1 MNYSDKNFAKVS
13 LSEKSLN
20 LMPFLAFCREIK
32 KIYPQ
37 NTKII
42 NHWRLNEININ
53 EGIKHGMLDFKNEL
67 IHILSTTEVPFYPF
81 FIELSLFDPED
92 RTGKTFYSLLFS
104 DNENALSSYFYQ
116 MGCNL
121 TEANI
126 SARPRSPI
134 IPNKHL
140 HEYIYYSLH
149 IETNTHN
156 NIYFN
161 ELQPDSDWMSIG
173 HYNIDNAKD
182 ELLVE
187 TKEELSRSISGF
199 LQDVSDQFTVCLKN
213 ENGRH
218 IYNYAALIP
227 LFRPAATFKGED
239 ERIYNGG
246 GLFVYGHL
254 ADQIK
259 EDRFILEVQSNITKS
274 IFQTSHSQIAFD
286 EKDNL
291 IKNIELKLIHQIK
304 NKLSHRLIEKLKDLR
319 TNIECDATSQKEM
332 DDTINFTEELITKLT
347 HYLNSFGKALQMS
360 EDSIISI
367 NEIKLAIES
376 KASQFNI
383 PVVIISEADNNTFQI
398 KIDISIFQFI
408 MEELVMNAS
417 REYNKKININKEKKM
432 KVYLFPDKSLKFVLI
447 NIQSMNLDFLD
458 PDKLPAIGKFPLANT
473 TSTGFGLYLINKVL
487 EQAGA
492 IRFPDGRFLS
502 PKNTETGSTIAI
514 QLPINENTKTNK

>member
-1 MNYSDKNFAKVS
+1 MNYSDKDFAKVS
-13 LSEKSLN
+13 LSEKSLD
-20 LMPFLAFCREIK
+20 LLPFLAFCREIK
-32 KIYPQ
+32 KIFPQ
-37 NTKII
+37 NTKNIT
-42 NHWRLNEININ
+42 HWRLNDINIDEN
-53 EGIKHGMLDFKNEL
+53 IKHGMLDFKKEL
-67 IHILSTTEVPFYPF
+67 IHILCSTEVPFSPV

-104 DNENALSSYFYQ
+104 DNEKALSSYFYQ

-121 TEANI
+121 TEASI
-126 SARPRSPI
+126 SPRPRSPI

-149 IETNTHN
+149 IEAKAESDF
-156 NIYFN
+156 YFT
-161 ELQPDSDWMSIG
+161 ELQSDSDWMSIG

-199 LQDVSDQFTVCLKN
+199 LQDVSDQLITCFRN
-213 ENGRH
+213 ENGKH
-218 IYNYAALIP
+218 LYNYAALIP
-227 LFRPAATFKGED
+227 LFRPAATFKGEH

-254 ADQIK
+254 SDPNK

-286 EKDNL
+286 EKDTL
-291 IKNIELKLIHQIK
+291 INNIELKLIHQIK

-319 TNIECDATSQKEM
+319 TTLEYDITSQKEM

-347 HYLNSFGKALQMS
+347 NYLKSFRNALQMT
-360 EDSIISI
+360 EINPISI
-367 NEIKLAIES
+367 DEIKLAIES
-376 KASQFNI
+376 KPSQFNI
-383 PVVIISEADNNTFQI
+383 PVIINSEVVNKTILIQ
-398 KIDISIFQFI
+398 IDISILQFI
-408 MEELVMNAS
+408 IEELVMNAS
-417 REYNKKININKEKKM
+417 REYNKKININKEKIM
-432 KVYLFPDKSLKFVLI
+432 KVNLIPDKSYKLVSI
-447 NIQSMNLDFLD
+447 EIQSMNIHFLD

-492 IRFPDGRFLS
+492 VRFPDGRFLS
-502 PKNTETGSTIAI
+502 PKNTETGATITI
-514 QLPINENTKTNK
+514 QLPIFEDKKSSK